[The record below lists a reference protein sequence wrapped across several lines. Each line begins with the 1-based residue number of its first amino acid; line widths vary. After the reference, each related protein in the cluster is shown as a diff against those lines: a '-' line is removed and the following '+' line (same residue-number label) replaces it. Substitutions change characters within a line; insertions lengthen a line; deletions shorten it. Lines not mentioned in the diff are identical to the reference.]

1 MALGDMPRAKKP
13 QGEKAMNTITMTNSF
28 HNTSVR
34 VRTEADGQQEAWFEI
49 QAAVHGQA
57 HPTAAAR
64 AKLRRV
70 EKVLCGSAGCE
81 CGIVR

>member
-1 MALGDMPRAKKP
+1 
-13 QGEKAMNTITMTNSF
+13 MNTIILTNSF
-28 HNTSVR
+28 HNTSVK
-34 VRTEADGQQEAWFEI
+34 VRTAVDNQQEAWFEI

-70 EKVLCGSAGCE
+70 EKSLCGIEDCK